1 MPTQI
6 RQVDDPDR
14 DITILRVDGQV
25 LVEDALVLVR
35 IARDLRESTGRG
47 VAIDLADVD
56 FLDSET
62 APILKELQSS
72 EGVELAGVELLLQ
85 NAINEVER
93 HGA

>member
-6 RQVDDPDR
+6 RQVDDPDHAV
-14 DITILRVDGQV
+14 TILRVEGQV
-25 LVEDALVLVR
+25 LVEDALVLAR
-35 IARDLRESTGRG
+35 IARDLRENTGRG

-62 APILKELQSS
+62 APILKELQST
-72 EGVELAGVELLLQ
+72 EGFELLGIELLLQ

>member
-14 DITILRVDGQV
+14 DVTILRVDGQV

-35 IARDLRESTGRG
+35 IARDLRENTGRG

-62 APILKELQSS
+62 APILKELQSE
-72 EGVELAGVELLLQ
+72 EGVELTGVELLLQ

-93 HGA
+93 QSA

>member
-6 RQVDDPDR
+6 RQVEDPDHG
-14 DITILRVDGQV
+14 ITILLVEGQV
-25 LVEDALVLVR
+25 LVDDALLLAR

-56 FLDSET
+56 FLDSEA
-62 APILKELQSS
+62 APILKDLQSTD
-72 EGVELAGVELLLQ
+72 GFELTGVELLLQ

-93 HGA
+93 HSA

>member
-14 DITILRVDGQV
+14 GITVLLVEGQV
-25 LVEDALVLVR
+25 LREDAIVLDR
-35 IARDLRESTGRG
+35 IARDLYENTGSG
-47 VAIDLADVD
+47 VAVDLADVD

-72 EGVELAGVELLLQ
+72 EGIELTGVELLLQ
-85 NAINEVER
+85 SAIDEVER

>member
-14 DITILRVDGQV
+14 DVTILRVDGQV
-25 LVEDALVLVR
+25 LVEDALVLTR
-35 IARDLRESTGRG
+35 IARDLRENTGRG

-56 FLDSET
+56 FLDSDT
-62 APILKELQSS
+62 APILKELQSVD
-72 EGVELAGVELLLQ
+72 GVELTGVELLLQ